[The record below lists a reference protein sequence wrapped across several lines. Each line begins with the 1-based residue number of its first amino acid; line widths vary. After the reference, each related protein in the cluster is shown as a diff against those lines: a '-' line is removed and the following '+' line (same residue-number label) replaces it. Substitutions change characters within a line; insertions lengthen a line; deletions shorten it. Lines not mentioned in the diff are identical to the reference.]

1 MRKIDRFSGKHIE
14 QLHRLFTQEWWT
26 KTRTL
31 DETRRVVEGSTVVV
45 GIVDETGDLAGFVRV
60 VSDMV
65 FKAFVFDLIVR
76 PDMRHQGLGERL
88 MRLAM
93 EHKKLKDV
101 KSFELYCLPEMK
113 GFYEQFGFRDI
124 GDELRLMRK
133 S

>member
-1 MRKIDRFSGKHIE
+1 MKTIEVFSPKHIK
-14 QLHRLFTQEWWT
+14 QLHQLFAQEWWT

-31 DETRRVVEGSTVVV
+31 YETRRVVEGSTVVI
-45 GIVDETGDLAGFVRV
+45 GIVDEAGDLAGFVRV

-76 PDMRHQGLGERL
+76 PDMRHRGLGERL
-88 MRLAM
+88 MKLVR
-93 EHKKLKDV
+93 EHEKLKSV
-101 KSFELYCLPEMK
+101 KYFELYCLPEMREY
-113 GFYEQFGFRDI
+113 YERFGFEDI